1 MYATTDISNALKQAN
16 VSFDR
21 VRKHGEDG
29 FKINKVEDT
38 DAASKVLQGLEG
50 SSIEVNENVIT
61 LTFAPAAD
69 NTEAGKQEGTEAAE
83 RTKNPEYDVVFDM
96 AIQALSSG
104 DTLTEWKAGRKV
116 RMMQTIRKLY
126 EDKFEKQGRN
136 VVFTGDVKD
145 IDKAHVLS
153 NLGLKTERSLPKS
166 EAATA

>member
-1 MYATTDISNALKQAN
+1 MNYATTDISSALKAAN

-21 VRKHGEDG
+21 VRKHGDDG
-29 FKINKVEDT
+29 FKISKVEDT
-38 DAASKVLQGLEG
+38 DAAQAALAGLEG
-50 SSIEVNENVIT
+50 IQ
-61 LTFAPAAD
+61 F
-69 NTEAGKQEGTEAAE
+69 EAGENSLTVTFVEAKQEETEKPEIEAGE

-96 AIQALSSG
+96 AVKALESG

-145 IDKAHVLS
+145 IDKAKVLS
-153 NLGLKTERSLPKS
+153 SLGLKTERSLPKT
-166 EAATA
+166 EAAAA

>member
-1 MYATTDISNALKQAN
+1 MNFATTDISNALKSAN

-21 VRKHGEDG
+21 VRKHGDDG
-29 FKINKVEDT
+29 FKVSKVEDT
-38 DAASKVLQGLEG
+38 DTASNVLSQLEG
-50 SSIEVNENVIT
+50 ANVEVNENSIT
-61 LTFAPAAD
+61 LTFTAKPAPAP
-69 NTEAGKQEGTEAAE
+69 EAPKEHAE

-96 AIQALSSG
+96 AIQALESG

-153 NLGLKTERSLPKS
+153 NLGLKTERSLPKHA
-166 EAATA
+166 EAA